1 MTSDWRRTRLYRLS
15 DHFFSRFFETSAIT
29 RDGQGQLGI
38 APLLGLL
45 AFPGVVMS
53 LILFLKYSPLMR
65 WTRQDWNFDR
75 YLAAIPDKYT
85 FIVFSMAATGIFAV
99 LKWESLFPDRR
110 DFANLAPLPL
120 SAKMIFFAKLGAL
133 ALFALVFA
141 VDINIASSLLFPAI
155 VMESEGSIGGL
166 VRFIASHAIA
176 VIAAST
182 FAFSAFIALAG
193 FLMNVLPY
201 AALRRTTRYIQFVVI
216 TGLIVMFLLTP
227 MAALG
232 LMRVR
237 TGDDALLLWL
247 PPVWF
252 LGLSENLHGRATP
265 AFQALSAKA
274 LQALGFAFVVA
285 AISYAIAYRRYF
297 LKTAE
302 TPEITGSVRAVPQW
316 IWRVLDWTL
325 LTSPFERGCFRFAA
339 KTLFRS
345 DRHNTVLA
353 ACLGVG
359 AALATVSATA
369 WGSTMHLSS
378 LLTLVYFLV
387 AGLRLSFG
395 IAHEERA
402 NWMFQ
407 VAVCEPN
414 PNARAV
420 IRKFI
425 LLAVALLL
433 AASFPV
439 FATSAGTAAAS
450 VYVVVA
456 FTNSVVLT
464 EVLLLNFRTLPF
476 ACTYLPSRDN
486 FVLGLAVFGAG
497 LLFFAQAGSMFAQWV
512 VHHPGFFV
520 PYGIFVA
527 GSLLGLQSARETDA
541 PVEYEQRT
549 GALELLR
556 LSE

>member
-1 MTSDWRRTRLYRLS
+1 
-15 DHFFSRFFETSAIT
+15 
-29 RDGQGQLGI
+29 
-38 APLLGLL
+38 
-45 AFPGVVMS
+45 
-53 LILFLKYSPLMR
+53 
-65 WTRQDWNFDR
+65 
-75 YLAAIPDKYT
+75 
-85 FIVFSMAATGIFAV
+85 
-99 LKWESLFPDRR
+99 
-110 DFANLAPLPL
+110 
-120 SAKMIFFAKLGAL
+120 MIFFAKLGAL

-155 VMESEGSIGGL
+155 VMESEGTLGGL
-166 VRFIASHAIA
+166 VRFVASHALA

-193 FLMNVLPY
+193 FLMNLLPY
-201 AALRRTTRYIQFVVI
+201 AALRRTTRYVQFVVI

-227 MAALG
+227 MAASG

-237 TGDDALLLWL
+237 TGEDTLLLWL

-252 LGLSENLHGRATP
+252 LGLSETLHGRATP
-265 AFQALSAKA
+265 AFE
-274 LQALGFAFVVA
+274 ALGANALHALGSACVVA

-302 TPEITGSVRAVPQW
+302 TPEIAGSVRAIPQW
-316 IWRVLDWTL
+316 IWRVLDRTL

-369 WGSTMHLSS
+369 WGSAMHVSS

-387 AGLRLSFG
+387 AGLRLTFG

-407 VAVCEPN
+407 VAVCEPH

-425 LLAVALLL
+425 LVTVALLI
-433 AASFPV
+433 AASLPV
-439 FATSAGTAAAS
+439 FAISAGAAAAC
-450 VYVVVA
+450 VYAVVA

-486 FVLGLAVFGAG
+486 FVLGLAIFGAG
-497 LLFFAQAGSMFAQWV
+497 LVVFAEAGSMFAQWV
-512 VHHPGFFV
+512 VHHPGFLI
-520 PYGIFVA
+520 PYGMFVV
-527 GSLLGLQSARETDA
+527 GSLLGLQTARETDS

-549 GALELLR
+549 SALELLR